1 MELPVEYGVWVAA
14 QSKADG
20 QQVAHTTPIY
30 VTVDGSGF
38 HNPETALHYLDLSEQ
53 YLDELE
59 GELAPPNELL
69 SQDAPWPN
77 VTVVGHAWRYRE
89 GLEARIA
96 ETREII
102 ARLRTEFEAEFAAR
116 R

>member
-1 MELPVEYGVWVAA
+1 MELPVEHGVWIAA
-14 QSKADG
+14 RAQAEAR
-20 QQVAHTTPIY
+20 QVAHTTPVY
-30 VTVDGSGF
+30 VKVDGSGF
-38 HNPETALHYLDLSEQ
+38 HNPETALRYLDLNEQ

-59 GELAPPNELL
+59 RELEPPDELL

-77 VTVVGHAWRYRE
+77 ETMNQHAWRYRE

-102 ARLRTEFEAEFAAR
+102 EKLRTEFEAEFAAR

>member
-1 MELPVEYGVWVAA
+1 VGA
-14 QSKADG
+14 G
-20 QQVAHTTPIY
+20 
-30 VTVDGSGF
+30 
-38 HNPETALHYLDLSEQ
+38 Q

-59 GELAPPNELL
+59 HAIVPPTELL
-69 SQDAPWPN
+69 SQHAAWPN
-77 VTVVGHAWRYRE
+77 ETMFQHAWRYRE

-102 ARLRTEFEAEFAAR
+102 AKLRTEFEAEFAAR